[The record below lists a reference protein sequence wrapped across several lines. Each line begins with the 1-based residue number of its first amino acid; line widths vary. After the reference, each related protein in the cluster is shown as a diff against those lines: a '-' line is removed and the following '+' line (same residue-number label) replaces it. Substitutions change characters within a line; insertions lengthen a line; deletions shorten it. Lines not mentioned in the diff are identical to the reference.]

1 MTVYTVERTLPGI
14 TTEALAG
21 AQTTAIDAAER
32 SSAEGTPVRY
42 LRSVFMPGDARC
54 LCLFEAPSAEAV
66 RRVNDAAGLPYS
78 AVTEAMDL
86 PAPAG
91 A

>member
-1 MTVYTVERTLPGI
+1 
-14 TTEALAG
+14 
-21 AQTTAIDAAER
+21 
-32 SSAEGTPVRY
+32 
-42 LRSVFMPGDARC
+42 MPGDARC

-86 PAPAG
+86 PAPAE

>member
-1 MTVYTVERTLPGI
+1 MTVYAVERTLPGI

-21 AQTTAIDAAER
+21 AQAAAIAAAER

-86 PAPAG
+86 PAPAE